1 VALAAQSCPLPTR
14 QMAAVRTVAESW
26 PQTEVGYSN
35 PTAATSRRLY
45 RPAASPIIKVAALL
59 SRYVAVGL
67 LGAVGIALSAIGM
80 IETASYALAV
90 GGVLFCALAISADAL
105 TLVMPAT
112 IGALW
117 PKRSPAMPLAGLLW
131 CAGVAVT
138 FINIA
143 GYVGEHI
150 EQYQTAR
157 ESRATER
164 NVTMERLAHLRNER
178 KAIIEL
184 RPPAAILAAMA
195 GARRPE
201 QPALRE
207 ALAVAKRRD
216 AVDLELAAFERR
228 LSEIPTV
235 ATADASAAGFSEI
248 GGTAISDVELRRLRL
263 ALLLGLPLC
272 GGLVLSLALALGAG
286 FKSETSPDS
295 RSCFRPRA
303 TTAALVHALESA
315 GIDFINENGGGAGV
329 RMKSSKKRSEQRPVS
344 TYP

>member
-1 VALAAQSCPLPTR
+1 VADIAALREATETEALESLQGRPSRQLNASELAKQWDWPRSRVRCRRATWRQSGQLPKVGSKQKSATR
-14 QMAAVRTVAESW
+14 TPRRPAASW
-26 PQTEVGYSN
+26 RPS
-35 PTAATSRRLY
+35 
-45 RPAASPIIKVAALL
+45 RPAASPIIKVAVLL
-59 SRYVAVGL
+59 SRHVAVGL
-67 LGAVGIALSAIGM
+67 LGAVGIGLSAIGM

-90 GGVLFCALAISADAL
+90 GGVLFCALAIAADAL

-117 PKRSPAMPLAGLLW
+117 RKRSPAMALAGLLW

-157 ESRATER
+157 ESRATEH
-164 NVTMERLAHLRNER
+164 NVTMERLAQLRNER

-207 ALAVAKRRD
+207 ALAMARRRD
-216 AVDLELAAFERR
+216 ALDLELAAFAKR
-228 LSEIPTV
+228 LIEIPQV
-235 ATADASAAGFSEI
+235 AIADASAAVLSEI
-248 GGTAISDVELRRLRL
+248 GGTAITAVELRRFRL

-272 GGLVLSLALALGAG
+272 GGLVLSLALAL
-286 FKSETSPDS
+286 SP
-295 RSCFRPRA
+295 
-303 TTAALVHALESA
+303 AAV
-315 GIDFINENGGGAGV
+315 
-329 RMKSSKKRSEQRPVS
+329 SKKPR
-344 TYP
+344 